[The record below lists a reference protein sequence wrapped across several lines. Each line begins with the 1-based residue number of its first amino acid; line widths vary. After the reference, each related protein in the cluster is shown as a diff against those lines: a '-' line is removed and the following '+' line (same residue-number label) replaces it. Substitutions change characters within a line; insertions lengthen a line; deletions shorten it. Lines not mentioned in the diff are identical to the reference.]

1 MTNKLLLPHKYKA
14 LGWYILI
21 PSTIIGI
28 ILLISEFQTF
38 SLETKVFALM
48 NEELLEN
55 TTYFSIISKNV
66 VPTAIGVLFIIGA
79 LLVSFSKEKL
89 EDEFIAEIRQSSL
102 LWAVLV
108 NYILLLL
115 AFIFI
120 YGLAFMN
127 VMIYN
132 MFTILIIFI
141 IRFNYILYKSSKEM
155 PNEKY
160 NQSATSY

>member
-115 AFIFI
+115 AFVFI

>member
-55 TTYFSIISKNV
+55 TTYFSIISKNI

-115 AFIFI
+115 AFVFI

>member
-28 ILLISEFQTF
+28 FLLISEFQTF

-115 AFIFI
+115 AFVFI